1 MTKNE
6 VRSNILKAF
15 AYLRRKGIIARAN
28 FLCCQTCAGYDIT
41 QIAVK
46 RVNAGKEVKG
56 CVFWH
61 AQDEQN
67 WQRSGSMFLAFGNMD
82 SGDLG
87 GNIGLETTLV
97 GKIVVEALKKFN
109 VPYEWDGSSGRR
121 IKVMEKEQLKL
132 IKIS

>member
-1 MTKNE
+1 MTRNE

-15 AYLRRKGIIARAN
+15 AHLRKRGIIARAN

-46 RVNAGKEVKG
+46 QVNKGKEVNG

-61 AQDEQN
+61 AQDEQD
-67 WQRSGSMFLAFGNMD
+67 WQHSGSMYLAFGDMD
-82 SGDLG
+82 SGDIG
-87 GNIGLETTLV
+87 KIGLETSEV
-97 GKIVVEALKKFN
+97 GKIVIKALKKYN
-109 VPYEWDGSSGRR
+109 VPYEWNGSAGRR

-132 IKIS
+132 INIK